1 MRQTAGQMKDQVW
14 DTLGNGTHSSIVN
27 SVIGV
32 ASGSGNALLGAVDY
46 GIDGAMP
53 LTACSLGDSYCDK
66 ALREKCMK

>member
-1 MRQTAGQMKDQVW
+1 MRQIAGQMKDQIW
-14 DTLGNGTHSSIVN
+14 DTLGNGTLN
-27 SVIGV
+27 SVICV
-32 ASGSGNALLGAVDY
+32 ASGSGNVLLDAVDY